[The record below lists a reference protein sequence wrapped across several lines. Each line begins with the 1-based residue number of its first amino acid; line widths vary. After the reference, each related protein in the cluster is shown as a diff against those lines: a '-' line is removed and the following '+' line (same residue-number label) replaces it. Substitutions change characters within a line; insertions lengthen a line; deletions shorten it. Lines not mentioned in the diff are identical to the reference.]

1 MVASKKW
8 NQKGLR
14 INHRTNTC
22 QFIDK
27 WFYLFDIIKK
37 ASIFYFEDDNTLPAL
52 SKTITGLL
60 HILQPESLKII
71 KWFEENK
78 VIVNAGKFQVLL
90 IDKRKQYHTKEV
102 VLTAWKVP
110 VFEVILVRIQS
121 ECVKIRTRI
130 ISNTDTF
137 YAVSNRRTYHESK
150 LFSWMTRHRNWW

>member
-1 MVASKKW
+1 MLASKKW

-14 INHRTNTC
+14 INHRTNTF

-60 HILQPESLKII
+60 HILKPESLKII
-71 KWFEENK
+71 QWFEENK
-78 VIVNAGKFQVLL
+78 VIVNEGKFQVLL
-90 IDKRKQYHTKEV
+90 IDKRKQHHTKEV

-121 ECVKIRTRI
+121 ECVKIQTRI

-137 YAVSNRRTYHESK
+137 YAVSNRRTNHESN